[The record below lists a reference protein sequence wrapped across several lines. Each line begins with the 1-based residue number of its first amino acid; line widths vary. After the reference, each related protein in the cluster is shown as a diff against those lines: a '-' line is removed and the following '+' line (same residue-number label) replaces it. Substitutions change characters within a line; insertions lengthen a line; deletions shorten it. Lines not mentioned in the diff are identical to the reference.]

1 MSNRN
6 FDSRTVIDRL
16 QQINHARYIRTQQ
29 LAGQSAISN
38 PQTSNAD
45 ASTISLFQ
53 AGSPSIYQK
62 GLIGGLIT
70 TQPGGT
76 C

>member
-6 FDSRTVIDRL
+6 FDSRTIIDRL
-16 QQINHARYIRTQQ
+16 QQRNHARYIRTQQ
-29 LAGQSAISN
+29 LVGQPAVSN

-45 ASTISLFQ
+45 ASTMSLFQ
-53 AGSPSIYQK
+53 TGSPSIYQK
-62 GLIGGLIT
+62 GLLGGAVT